1 MPPAIGTF
9 DNTHPAD
16 DWLHWMADVG
26 GDPHSFVCNLAF
38 EDDTRRRGRSLV
50 AIEFTLPESDET
62 RGLGSKTD
70 RDTTRDAAE
79 RVLSALH
86 RKTGRDPDAVAMT
99 TGRLR
104 RTAYIATR
112 ETRDDREALERSIRE
127 AAGDV
132 FPIEIK
138 YYTWDLYNDWLYPR
152 RSDFRWAEAA
162 EMRDERERRG
172 DDVTAERPVDHHAW
186 FTSRKQ
192 AGAFADAVGGFGAF
206 DARVHRAPRLPL
218 RKRPWGVSFRV
229 RHAMD
234 TNTIFA
240 MHTRFADLAETMAG
254 EYEGYGA
261 EIIPADRT

>member
-50 AIEFTLPESDET
+50 AIEFSLPESDET
-62 RGLGSKTD
+62 RGLGSETD

-79 RVLSALH
+79 RVLGALQ

-127 AAGDV
+127 SAGDA

-138 YYTWDLYNDWLYPR
+138 YYFWGQYDQWLYPSR
-152 RSDFRWAEAA
+152 NDLRWAEAA
-162 EMRDERERRG
+162 EMRDERERQG
-172 DDVTAERPVDHHAW
+172 DNVAAERPVDHHAW
-186 FTSRKQ
+186 FSTRKQ
-192 AGAFADAVGGFGAF
+192 AGAYAQAVGEHGAF
-206 DARVHRAPRLPL
+206 DALVHRAPLPATRRL
-218 RKRPWGVSFRV
+218 PWGVSFRV

-240 MHTRFADLAETMAG
+240 MHARFEDLAESMAG
-254 EYEGYGA
+254 AYEGYGA
-261 EIIPADRT
+261 EIIPADPT